1 MKSST
6 DKRNGAGSN
15 AKGRGV
21 GFENVQNSLHSPVIS
36 SDKMVS
42 PELNLL
48 KMVGKSKKC
57 RFSDEFLK

>member
-6 DKRNGAGSN
+6 DKRNSAWSN

-21 GFENVQNSLHSPVIS
+21 GFENVQKSLHSLVIS

-42 PELNLL
+42 PQSNLL
-48 KMVGKSKKC
+48 KMVGKSKNM
-57 RFSDEFLK
+57 